1 MEAMVQTD
9 RFDFSPVVTD
19 AIFRDLIPGQVP
31 VNVPLVLVRHVAELP
46 AGAVAT
52 EMAEGLRQRVEAL
65 RRERRASFAWA
76 PVVHAGA
83 SFTCPGTVELFFR
96 EETMQVWAKAT
107 PDAKAPQARALILD
121 PNGALL
127 LQGTLNLF
135 VACLNP
141 LAGPAGGRDSG
152 EPGRAGGASEPLNR
166 DMGAIVEWAREE
178 LAGGAERLDLFGVP
192 LSDRYGRET
201 VLRAAWDVG
210 PAHVSWQW
218 EFDGQPQAAYFT
230 PEQAAWVS
238 GFITLVRL
246 AYPDEWGW
254 RPLGDSP
261 GEG

>member
-1 MEAMVQTD
+1 MVQTD

-19 AIFRDLIPGQVP
+19 AIFRDSIPGQVS

-46 AGAVAT
+46 SVAAAV
-52 EMAEGLRQRVEAL
+52 EMAAGLRQRVEAL

-76 PVVHAGA
+76 PAVHSGS

-96 EETMQVWAKAT
+96 EETMQVWAKAALDT
-107 PDAKAPQARALILD
+107 KAPLARALILD

-141 LAGPAGGRDSG
+141 LADSAGGQV
-152 EPGRAGGASEPLNR
+152 GALRLNR
-166 DMGAIVEWAREE
+166 DMGDIVEWAQEG
-178 LAGGAERLDLFGVP
+178 LAGGATHLDLFGVP

-210 PAHVSWQW
+210 PAHASWQW
-218 EFDGQPQAAYFT
+218 EFDGRPQAAYFT

-246 AYPDEWGW
+246 AYPDEWVW
-254 RPLGDSP
+254 QPLGDSP
-261 GEG
+261 GKSRGGTKGG